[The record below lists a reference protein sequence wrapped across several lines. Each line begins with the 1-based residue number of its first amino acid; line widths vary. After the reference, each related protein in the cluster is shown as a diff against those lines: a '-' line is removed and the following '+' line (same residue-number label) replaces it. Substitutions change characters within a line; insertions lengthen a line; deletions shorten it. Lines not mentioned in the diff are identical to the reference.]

1 MSAFAGIDI
10 AAKSFDVVIRLNGKN
25 RAVERFEQTPEGHD
39 KAVRKLA
46 TLSPERVVMEATGIY
61 FLDLALR
68 LHEAGLKV
76 SVINPKS
83 FHRFAELKL
92 NGTKTDAIDSALL
105 AEYGER
111 MEPRLWMPPAADHL
125 TLRDIGRQINRLIH
139 ARTQSK
145 NRLHALRASQG
156 TPALLV
162 EDEQEGVEWLDCRIN
177 RLSQAAKELILQ
189 SQTLEE
195 PWHNMMAAKGIGEAS
210 AIAILAE
217 LAVLPQ
223 QMKSPQVSRH
233 AGLDVRLTQS
243 GTSVNK
249 PGRLHKAGN
258 AYLRSALF
266 MPAMCAVRY
275 QPETKAFYEALLA
288 RGKKKRQA
296 QCAVMRKYLTG
307 LWACIR
313 TGTPFDA
320 KLLFSDQHQKTA

>member
-1 MSAFAGIDI
+1 MSVFAGIDI
-10 AAKSFDVVIRLNGKN
+10 AAKSFDLVIRRKGKN
-25 RAVERFEQTPEGHD
+25 SAVERFNQTPEGHT

-68 LHEAGLKV
+68 LHEAELKV

-111 MEPRLWMPPAADHL
+111 IDPRLWTPPAAEHL
-125 TLRDIGRQINRLIH
+125 ALRDIGRQVNWLIH
-139 ARTQSK
+139 ARTQAK
-145 NRLHALRASQG
+145 NRLHALRASKG

-189 SQTLEE
+189 SESLEK
-195 PWHNMMAAKGIGEAS
+195 PWQNMLAAKGVGEAS

-217 LAVLPQ
+217 LSVLPE

-266 MPAMCAVRY
+266 MPAMCAVQH
-275 QPETKAFYEALLA
+275 QPETKAFYESLLA

-307 LWACIR
+307 LWACIK
-313 TGTPFDA
+313 TDTPFDA
-320 KLLFSDQHQKTA
+320 KRLFSTEHQKVA

>member
-1 MSAFAGIDI
+1 MSVFAGIDI
-10 AAKSFDVVIRLNGKN
+10 AAKSFDLVIRRNGKN
-25 RAVERFEQTPEGHD
+25 RAVERFEQTPDGHD
-39 KAVRKLA
+39 KVARKLA
-46 TLSPERVVMEATGIY
+46 ALDPERVVMEATGIY

-68 LHEAGLKV
+68 LHEADLQV

-111 MEPRLWMPPAADHL
+111 MEPRLWMPPATEHL
-125 TLRDIGRQINRLIH
+125 ALRDIGRQINRLIH
-139 ARTQSK
+139 ARTQGK
-145 NRLHALRASQG
+145 NRLHALRASKG
-156 TPALLV
+156 TPVLLV
-162 EDEQEGVEWLDCRIN
+162 EDEQEGVEWLDCRIK

-189 SQTLEE
+189 SQSLEG
-195 PWHNMMAAKGIGEAS
+195 PWQNMMAAKGIGEAS

-217 LAVLPQ
+217 LAVLPE

-243 GTSVNK
+243 GASVNK
-249 PGRLHKAGN
+249 PGRLNKAGN

-266 MPAMCAVRY
+266 MPAMSAVQH
-275 QPETKAFYEALLA
+275 QPETKAFYDALLA

-307 LWACIR
+307 LWACKKN
-313 TGTPFDA
+313 GTPFDA
-320 KLLFSDQHQKTA
+320 KLLFSAEQQKMA

>member
-1 MSAFAGIDI
+1 MSLFVGIDI
-10 AAKSFDVVIRLNGKN
+10 AAKSFDLVIRRNAKN
-25 RAVERFEQTPEGHD
+25 SAVERFEQTPEGHAQ
-39 KAVRKLA
+39 AVRKLA

-111 MEPRLWMPPAADHL
+111 MDPRLWTPPAADHL
-125 TLRDIGRQINRLIH
+125 ALRDIGRQINRLIH
-139 ARTQSK
+139 ARTQAK
-145 NRLHALRASQG
+145 NRLHALRASRG

-177 RLSQAAKELILQ
+177 RLSQAAQELITQ
-189 SQTLEE
+189 SETLER
-195 PWHNMMAAKGIGEAS
+195 PWRHMMAAKGIGEAS
-210 AIAILAE
+210 AVAILAE
-217 LAVLPQ
+217 LSVLPE

-243 GTSVNK
+243 GSSVNK
-249 PGRLHKAGN
+249 PGRLNKAGN

-266 MPAMCAVRY
+266 MPAMCAVRTN
-275 QPETKAFYEALLA
+275 PETKAFYEALLA

-307 LWACIR
+307 LWACMK
-313 TGTPFDA
+313 TDTPFDA
-320 KLLFSDQHQKTA
+320 KLLFSAQHQNAA

>member
-1 MSAFAGIDI
+1 MSVFVGIDI
-10 AAKSFDVVIRLNGKN
+10 AAKSFDLIVRRNGKN
-25 RAVERFEQTPEGHD
+25 SSVERFDQTPEGHD
-39 KAVRKLA
+39 KAVRKLV

-68 LHEAGLKV
+68 LHEADLKV
-76 SVINPKS
+76 CVINPKS

-105 AEYGER
+105 AEYAER
-111 MEPRLWMPPAADHL
+111 MEPRLWTPPATERLA
-125 TLRDIGRQINRLIH
+125 LREIGRQINRLIH
-139 ARTQSK
+139 ARTQAK
-145 NRLHALRASQG
+145 NRLHALRVSKR

-177 RLSQAAKELILQ
+177 RLSQAAKEMILQ
-189 SQTLEE
+189 SESLET
-195 PWHNMMAAKGIGEAS
+195 PWRNMMAAKGVAEAS
-210 AIAILAE
+210 AVAILAE
-217 LAVLPQ
+217 LAVLPE
-223 QMKSPQVSRH
+223 QMKSSQVSRH

-249 PGRLHKAGN
+249 PGRLNKAGN

-307 LWACIR
+307 LWACLKS
-313 TGTPFDA
+313 GTPFDA
-320 KLLFSDQHQKTA
+320 KLLFSTEHQKMA

>member
-1 MSAFAGIDI
+1 MNVFAGIDI
-10 AAKSFDVVIRLNGKN
+10 AAKSFDLVIRCNGKN

-39 KAVRKLA
+39 KAARKLA

-68 LHEAGLKV
+68 LYEAGLKI

-111 MEPRLWMPPAADHL
+111 MEPRLWTPPATEHL
-125 TLRDIGRQINRLIH
+125 ALRDIGRQINRLIH
-139 ARTQSK
+139 ARTQAK
-145 NRLHALRASQG
+145 NRLHALRASKG

-217 LAVLPQ
+217 LAVLPE

-249 PGRLHKAGN
+249 PGRLHRAGN

-266 MPAMCAVRY
+266 MPAMCAARY
-275 QPETKAFYEALLA
+275 QPETKAFYDALLA

-320 KLLFSDQHQKTA
+320 KLLFSAEHQKTA

>member
-1 MSAFAGIDI
+1 MNVFAGIDI
-10 AAKSFDVVIRLNGKN
+10 AAKSFDLVIRRNGKN
-25 RAVERFEQTPEGHD
+25 RVVESFKQTCEGHD
-39 KAVRKLA
+39 QAVRKLA
-46 TLSPERVVMEATGIY
+46 ALNPERVVMEATGIY

-68 LHEAGLKV
+68 LHEAELKV

-92 NGTKTDAIDSALL
+92 NGSKTDAIDSALL

-111 MEPRLWMPPAADHL
+111 MEPRLWTPPAAQHL
-125 TLRDIGRQINRLIH
+125 ALRDIGRQINRLIH
-139 ARTQSK
+139 ARTQAK
-145 NRLHALRASQG
+145 NRLHALRISKA

-177 RLSQAAKELILQ
+177 RLSEAAKELILQ
-189 SQTLEE
+189 SQSLAL
-195 PWHNMMAAKGIGEAS
+195 PWQNMMAAKGIGEAS

-217 LAVLPQ
+217 LAVLPE

-249 PGRLHKAGN
+249 PGRLNKAGN
-258 AYLRSALF
+258 AYLRSALY
-266 MPAMCAVRY
+266 MPAMCAARC
-275 QPETKAFYEALLA
+275 QPETKAFYDALLA

-307 LWACIR
+307 LWACMKA
-313 TGTPFDA
+313 GTPFDA
-320 KLLFSDQHQKTA
+320 KRLFSDQHQKIA